1 MKKEEIKE
9 EGFEDLLYTRKKNEK
24 KKKKAVTKKIGKKAV
39 QKNKD
44 KRKQIYSQ
52 NYMDINIS
60 RGDDT
65 PITSVEKK
73 TENSNE
79 KDINICGGDDTPITS
94 VEKKKRN
101 KTEWLKPKRNPTL
114 KEERTLFGKALEIL
128 LVTCMNNHIYQFE
141 NKIRVQK
148 QGGPIGLKL
157 TGEIADCLMIDWD
170 KKLLVE
176 LEKYGMVPDIYSRFK
191 DDIQIAV
198 ESLEKGSKIVDNK
211 LVIDENKKIIDENK
225 TDTETTMEII
235 QNMANSISPIIKV
248 TVETPCNFE
257 DKKLPVLDIKVN
269 VNEKEQNRIDFEFFE
284 KPTKNPRVILA
295 DSALSFSQKRTI
307 LTQEC
312 LRRLRNT

>member
-1 MKKEEIKE
+1 MKKEEITE
-9 EGFEDLLYTRKKNEK
+9 EGVEDLLYTRKKNEK

-114 KEERTLFGKALEIL
+114 KEERALFGKALEIL
-128 LVTCMNNHIYQFE
+128 LVTCMNNHLYQFE
-141 NKIRVQK
+141 NKYQSSETRW
-148 QGGPIGLKL
+148 
-157 TGEIADCLMIDWD
+157 THW
-170 KKLLVE
+170 
-176 LEKYGMVPDIYSRFK
+176 F
-191 DDIQIAV
+191 
-198 ESLEKGSKIVDNK
+198 
-211 LVIDENKKIIDENK
+211 K
-225 TDTETTMEII
+225 TDW
-235 QNMANSISPIIKV
+235 
-248 TVETPCNFE
+248 
-257 DKKLPVLDIKVN
+257 
-269 VNEKEQNRIDFEFFE
+269 
-284 KPTKNPRVILA
+284 
-295 DSALSFSQKRTI
+295 
-307 LTQEC
+307 
-312 LRRLRNT
+312 